1 MKFAVITHI
10 EHFEKDGDFYSY
22 GPYVREMDLWFKSA
36 DEINV
41 VGTFSSKN
49 PGSIDLPYKAKSL
62 QLVKVPSFDIT
73 SIAQAGQA
81 LLVLPVIIKKIYQAM
96 SGADH
101 IHLRCP
107 GNMGLLG
114 ALVQVFFPKK
124 KKTAKYAGNWDP
136 KAKQPWSYKLQKW
149 ILSNTFLTRNMQVLV
164 YGDWPNQSKNI
175 KPFFTATYTEADK
188 AVLPQ
193 RKYDL
198 PLRFLFVGGLV
209 PGKRPLYALALV
221 NELISKGYPAELH
234 FYGDGPQKELLLEFI
249 TEHHLEKSV
258 FLHGNQSAAIVAE
271 AYKKS
276 HFLILPSKSEGWP
289 KVVAEA
295 MWWGVIPIV
304 TPVSCVPWM
313 IDNGSRGLLLNTNL
327 ESNVQR
333 IEHFLNDKS
342 QLKQMAQD
350 VSSWSRNYTLEQ
362 FELEIKKLL

>member
-10 EHFEKDGDFYSY
+10 EHFEKNGILYSY
-22 GPYVREMDLWFKSA
+22 GPYVREMNLWFK
-36 DEINV
+36 DVEEVCV
-41 VGTFSSKN
+41 VSSFSLKN
-49 PGSIDLPYKAKSL
+49 PGSIDLPYKATRL
-62 QLVKVPSFDIT
+62 QLIKVPSFDIT
-73 SIAQAGQA
+73 SLAQAGRA

-107 GNMGLLG
+107 GNIGLLG
-114 ALVQVFFPKK
+114 AIVQVFFPKK

-149 ILSNTFLTRNMQVLV
+149 ILSNTLLTRNMQVLV
-164 YGDWPNQSKNI
+164 YGDWSDQSKNI

-188 AVLPQ
+188 TVLPQ

-221 NELISKGYPAELH
+221 NELISKGFPSELH

-258 FLHGNQSAAIVAE
+258 FLHGNQSAAAVAE
-271 AYKKS
+271 AYTKS

-289 KVVAEA
+289 KAIAEA
-295 MWWGVIPIV
+295 MWWGVIPIA
-304 TPVSCVPWM
+304 TPISCVPWM
-313 IDNGSRGLLLNTNL
+313 LDHGNRGILIKAKL
-327 ESNVQR
+327 ESDAAQL
-333 IEHFLNDKS
+333 EAFLKDKTG
-342 QLKQMAQD
+342 LKDMAQKA
-350 VSSWSRNYTLEQ
+350 SAWSRDYTLDL
-362 FELEIKKLL
+362 FEAELKKLL

>member
-10 EHFEKDGDFYSY
+10 EHYEKNGVLYSY
-22 GPYVREMDLWFKSA
+22 GPYVREMNLWFKDV
-36 DEINV
+36 DEVQV

-49 PGSIDLPYKAKSL
+49 PGSIDLPYKATRL
-62 QLVKVPSFDIT
+62 QLIKVPSFDIT
-73 SIAQAGQA
+73 SIAQAGRA

-114 ALVQVFFPKK
+114 AIVQVFFPKK

-164 YGDWPNQSKNI
+164 YGDWFDQSKNI
-175 KPFFTATYTEADK
+175 KPFFTATYTEDDK
-188 AVLPQ
+188 KALPL

-209 PGKRPLYALALV
+209 PGKRPLYTLALV
-221 NELISKGYPAELH
+221 NELISKGFPAELH

-258 FLHGNQSAAIVAE
+258 FLHGNQSAAAVAE
-271 AYKKS
+271 AYTKS

-289 KVVAEA
+289 KAIAEA
-295 MWWGVIPIV
+295 MWWGVIPIA
-304 TPVSCVPWM
+304 TPISCVPWM
-313 IDNGSRGLLLNTNL
+313 LDHGNRGILIKAKL
-327 ESNVQR
+327 ESDAAQL
-333 IEHFLNDKS
+333 EAFLKDKTG
-342 QLKQMAQD
+342 LKDMAQKA
-350 VSSWSRNYTLEQ
+350 SAWSRSYTLDL
-362 FELEIKKLL
+362 FEAELKKLL

>member
-10 EHFEKDGDFYSY
+10 EHFEKDGSFYSY
-22 GPYVREMDLWFKSA
+22 GPYVREMNLWFKSA
-36 DEINV
+36 DEVNV

-49 PGSIDLPYKAKSL
+49 PGSIDLPYKAASL
-62 QLVKVPSFDIT
+62 QLIKVPSFDIT
-73 SIAQAGQA
+73 SVTQVGRAI
-81 LLVLPVIIKKIYQAM
+81 LVLPGILKRIYKVM
-96 SGADH
+96 LGADH

-114 ALVQVFFPKK
+114 AIVQVFFPKK

-164 YGDWPNQSKNI
+164 YGAWPNQSKNI

-188 AVLPQ
+188 KAFPQ

-198 PLRFLFVGGLV
+198 PLRFLFVGSLV
-209 PGKRPLYALALV
+209 PGKLPLYVLELV
-221 NELISKGYPAELH
+221 NELISKGFPAELH

-258 FLHGNQSAAIVAE
+258 FLHGNQSAAAVAE
-271 AYKKS
+271 AYTKS

-289 KVVAEA
+289 KAIAEA
-295 MWWGVIPIV
+295 MWWGVIPIA
-304 TPVSCVPWM
+304 TPISCVPWM
-313 IDNGSRGLLLNTNL
+313 LDHGNRGILIKAKL
-327 ESNVQR
+327 ESDAAQL
-333 IEHFLNDKS
+333 EAFLKDKMG
-342 QLKQMAQD
+342 LKDMAQKA
-350 VSSWSRNYTLEQ
+350 SAWSRNYTLDL
-362 FELEIKKLL
+362 FEAELKKLL

>member
-10 EHFEKDGDFYSY
+10 EHFEKEGDFYSY
-22 GPYVREMDLWFKSA
+22 GPYVREMNLWFKGV
-36 DEINV
+36 DEVRV

-49 PGSIDLPYKAKSL
+49 PGSIDLPYKATRL
-62 QLVKVPSFDIT
+62 QLIKVPSFDIT
-73 SIAQAGQA
+73 SIAQAGRA
-81 LLVLPVIIKKIYQAM
+81 LLVLPVIIKKIYQEM

-107 GNMGLLG
+107 GNIGLLG
-114 ALVQVFFPKK
+114 AIVQLFFPKK

-136 KAKQPWSYKLQKW
+136 KSKQPWSYNLQKW
-149 ILSNTFLTRNMQVLV
+149 ILSNSFLTKNMQVLV
-164 YGDWPNQSKNI
+164 YGDWPDQSKNI

-188 AVLPQ
+188 KALPQ

-198 PLRFLFVGGLV
+198 PLRFLFVGGLF

-221 NELISKGYPAELH
+221 NELISKGFPAELH

-258 FLHGNQSAAIVAE
+258 FLHGNQSASMIAE

-289 KVVAEA
+289 KAIAEA
-295 MWWGVIPIV
+295 MWWGVITIATPI
-304 TPVSCVPWM
+304 SCVPWM
-313 IDNGSRGLLLNTNL
+313 LDHGNRGILIKTKL
-327 ESNVQR
+327 ESDAAQL
-333 IEHFLNDKS
+333 EAFLKDKTG
-342 QLKQMAQD
+342 LKDMAQKA
-350 VSSWSRNYTLEQ
+350 SAWSRNYTLDL
-362 FELEIKKLL
+362 FEAKLKKLL

>member
-1 MKFAVITHI
+1 VKFAVITQI
-10 EHFEKDGDFYSY
+10 EHFQKGEEYFSY
-22 GPYVREMDLWFKSA
+22 GPYVREMNLWFKGI
-36 DEINV
+36 DEVQV

-49 PGSIDLPYKAKSL
+49 PGSIDLPYKAKYL
-62 QLVKVPSFDIT
+62 QLIKVPSFDIT
-73 SIAQAGQA
+73 SLAQAGRA
-81 LLVLPVIIKKIYQAM
+81 LLVLPGIVKEIYIAM

-107 GNMGLLG
+107 GNIGLLG
-114 ALVQVFFPKK
+114 AIVQIFFPRK

-136 KAKQPWSYKLQKW
+136 KAMQPCSYKLQKW

-164 YGDWPNQSKNI
+164 YGAWPHQSQNI

-209 PGKRPLYALALV
+209 PGKRPLYVLELV
-221 NELISKGYPAELH
+221 NELISKGFPSELH
-234 FYGDGPQKELLLEFI
+234 FYGDGPQKGLLLDFI

-289 KVVAEA
+289 KAVAEA
-295 MWWGVIPIV
+295 MWWGVIPIA
-304 TPVSCVPWM
+304 TAISCVPWM
-313 IDNGSRGLLLNTNL
+313 LDHGNRGILIKAKL
-327 ESNVQR
+327 ESDAAQL
-333 IEHFLNDKS
+333 EAFLKDKTG
-342 QLKQMAQD
+342 LKDMAQKA
-350 VSSWSRNYTLEQ
+350 SAWSRNYTLDL
-362 FELEIKKLL
+362 FEAELKKLL